1 MTETAEYKP
10 TVTVYTKDHCS
21 QCVMTKKWLTKR
33 DIAFA
38 EVDILEDPMDLAAAK
53 ELGLMAAPVVVV
65 SFGVPGD
72 DEAWSGFNPIKLGQY
87 LCAKPTAINN
97 EMSN

>member
-1 MTETAEYKP
+1 MTDQKP
-10 TVTVYTKDHCS
+10 TVTVYTKDHCR
-21 QCVMTKKWLTKR
+21 QCVMTKIWLTTR
-33 DIAFA
+33 GIAFA

-65 SFGVPGD
+65 SFGIPGD
-72 DEAWSGFNPIKLGQY
+72 DEAWSGFNPIKLSQY
-87 LCAKPTAINN
+87 LGAKPTAINN

>member
-1 MTETAEYKP
+1 MSIP

-33 DIAFA
+33 DIEFA

-72 DEAWSGFNPIKLGQY
+72 DEAWSGFNPIKLGQH
-87 LCAKPTAINN
+87 LGAKPTAINN

>member
-1 MTETAEYKP
+1 MTETAEQKP

-33 DIAFA
+33 NIEFA

-65 SFGVPGD
+65 SFGIPGD

-87 LCAKPTAINN
+87 LGAKIAPEKEAK
-97 EMSN
+97 

>member
-1 MTETAEYKP
+1 LSTKTP
-10 TVTVYTKDHCS
+10 TVTVYTKDDCR
-21 QCVMTKKWLTKR
+21 QCVATKAWLTKR
-33 DIAFA
+33 NIEFA

-87 LCAKPTAINN
+87 LGAKPTAINN